1 MRVLL
6 VDNSKPECAIF
17 TPKLFDCLSTYA
29 TVVSCPTRESASEHV
44 DDRWDAIVL
53 SGSSL
58 NVSQSLIAAA
68 LSKDLMML
76 LRHPDV
82 PCLGV
87 CFGMQLMAV
96 AYGGE
101 VKRLDAP
108 REGVYETQA
117 KGPLIAG
124 SIDPFFSHQDVV
136 TTVPPDF
143 EADATSDGMIVGMN
157 SKRLRRFG
165 VQYHPECS
173 NAHVASVLQ
182 TFLRLARAE
191 QVPVGVGTRISRGRW
206 QAVAMLLG
214 RQNPRVVAREHRLT
228 LEAVVSIWADFRAQ
242 YRIPSILF

>member
-17 TPKLFDCLSTYA
+17 TPKLLESLSAHA

-58 NVSQSLIAAA
+58 NVSQSLSAAA

-101 VKRLDAP
+101 VRRLDAP
-108 REGVYETQA
+108 REGVRRTQA
-117 KGPLIAG
+117 HGPLIAG
-124 SIDPFFSHQDVV
+124 SIEPFFSHQDVV
-136 TTVPPDF
+136 TTIPPDF
-143 EADATSDGMIVGMN
+143 EADAMSDGMIVGMH

-173 NAHVASVLQ
+173 NAQVASVLQ
-182 TFLRLARAE
+182 TFLRLARSE
-191 QVPVGVGTRISRGRW
+191 QVPVGVETRVSRERW
-206 QAVAMLLG
+206 QAIAMLIG
-214 RQNPRVVAREHRLT
+214 RQNPRVVAREHRVS

-242 YRIPSILF
+242 YRVPPILF